1 MHLPIATFVI
11 LMLGLTAL
19 DARPVR
25 PVVKSKATLKAPGKG
40 TARVATIRPVRLS
53 LYGRSRVPLSR
64 MPLQRVK
71 RGRAVWQQTWAAP
84 TFGEP
89 TMGDEA
95 AGDDPIVRQAAVEA
109 LGQYN
114 GTVVVADPATGR
126 LLTVVN
132 QKLAYRN
139 GFTPCSTIKVVA
151 AMGSLMEGNVDRD
164 SRRNNLN
171 LTTAIA
177 RSNNPFF
184 AQLGTELGFEK
195 VTHYAR
201 LFGLGE
207 KAVYGLDDEHPGTL
221 PLGIPREGLGMM
233 TSFGSGINLTPLQL
247 AGALSAIAN
256 GGTLYWLQ
264 YPRNQLEVESMHPRI
279 KRSIN
284 VQPFLDEIRPGLAGA
299 VEYGTA
305 RRAFYDASE
314 PVFGKTGTCTHSDNQ
329 THLGWFGSFNEVEGR
344 KLVVVVLLTGGR
356 PINGPVASGV
366 AGEVYKNLSKARY
379 YSRTPLLPFTPTV
392 EMLSRVPGSE

>member
-1 MHLPIATFVI
+1 MHLPIIAAIIF
-11 LMLGLTAL
+11 LFAFPAFGARY
-19 DARPVR
+19 ARPAAKPKVAMKSLR
-25 PVVKSKATLKAPGKG
+25 KTPVVRT
-40 TARVATIRPVRLS
+40 
-53 LYGRSRVPLSR
+53 PL
-64 MPLQRVK
+64 K
-71 RGRAVWQQTWAAP
+71 RGRRAKPVWSQTWAAP
-84 TFGEP
+84 TFGDP
-89 TMGDEA
+89 TLGDDY

-114 GTVVVADPATGR
+114 GTVVVADPSNGR

-132 QKLAYRN
+132 QKLAYRD

-151 AMGSLMEGNVDRD
+151 AMGSLMEGKVDKD
-164 SRRNNLN
+164 SKRYNLN

-177 RSNNPFF
+177 RSNNPYF
-184 AQLGTELGFEK
+184 AQLGNELGFEK

-201 LFGLGE
+201 MFGLGE
-207 KAVYGLDDEHPGTL
+207 KAVYGLDEEHPGTL

-247 AGALSAIAN
+247 AGTLSAIAN

-264 YPRNQLEVESMHPRI
+264 YPRTQVEVDTMRPRVKRTINLQPVLDDI
-279 KRSIN
+279 K
-284 VQPFLDEIRPGLAGA
+284 PGMAGT
-299 VEYGTA
+299 VEYGTG
-305 RRAFYDASE
+305 RRAFYDAAE
-314 PVFGKTGTCTHSDNQ
+314 PVYGKTGTCTHSDNQ
-329 THLGWFGSFNEVEGR
+329 THLGWFGSFNEVDGR

-379 YSRTPLLPFTPTV
+379 FSRAPLTPFTPTA
-392 EMLSRVPGSE
+392 EMLSRIPGTE

>member
-1 MHLPIATFVI
+1 MHLPIAFIFVF
-11 LMLGLTAL
+11 LLVFPVLGARTTRYTPKPKAKPVKVSLYAKSKKPVSRVSL
-19 DARPVR
+19 RRGRRARP
-25 PVVKSKATLKAPGKG
+25 
-40 TARVATIRPVRLS
+40 
-53 LYGRSRVPLSR
+53 
-64 MPLQRVK
+64 
-71 RGRAVWQQTWAAP
+71 VWQQTWSAP
-84 TFGEP
+84 TFGDP
-89 TMGDEA
+89 TLGDHA
-95 AGDDPIVRQAAVEA
+95 DGDDPIVRQAAVDA

-132 QKLAYRN
+132 QKLAYRD

-151 AMGSLMEGNVDRD
+151 AMGSLMEGNVDKD
-164 SRRNNLN
+164 SRRYNLN

-177 RSNNPFF
+177 RSNNPYF
-184 AQLGTELGFEK
+184 AQLGNELGFDK

-201 LFGLGE
+201 MFGLGE
-207 KAVYGLDDEHPGTL
+207 KAVYGLEDEHPGTL
-221 PLGIPREGLGMM
+221 PAGIPREGLGMM

-247 AGALSAIAN
+247 AAALSSIAN

-264 YPRNQLEVESMHPRI
+264 YPRNQVEVEALRPRI

-284 VQPFLDEIRPGLAGA
+284 LQPVLDDIKPGMAGT
-299 VEYGTA
+299 VEYGTG

-314 PVFGKTGTCTHSDNQ
+314 PVYGKTGTCTHSDNQ

-366 AGEVYKNLSKARY
+366 AGDVYKNLSKVRY
-379 YSRTPLLPFTPTV
+379 FSRLPLGPFTPTA

>member
-1 MHLPIATFVI
+1 MHLPISAIIIFLLVFPAF
-11 LMLGLTAL
+11 GARYS
-19 DARPVR
+19 RPVS
-25 PVVKSKATLKAPGKG
+25 KSKTAKHSTISKSKK
-40 TARVATIRPVRLS
+40 TRARVVQK
-53 LYGRSRVPLSR
+53 RSR
-64 MPLQRVK
+64 
-71 RGRAVWQQTWAAP
+71 RGRVWQQTWSAP

-89 TMGDEA
+89 TVGDESD
-95 AGDDPIVRQAAVEA
+95 GDDPIVRQAAVEA

-114 GTVVVADPATGR
+114 GTVVVADPSTGR

-132 QKLAYRN
+132 QKLAYKD

-151 AMGSLMEGNVDRD
+151 AMGSLMEGNVDKD
-164 SRRNNLN
+164 SKRYNLN

-177 RSNNPFF
+177 RSNNPYF
-184 AQLGTELGFEK
+184 AKLGTELGFEK

-201 LFGLGE
+201 MFGLGE
-207 KAVYGLDDEHPGTL
+207 KAVYGLEEEHPGTL
-221 PLGIPREGLGMM
+221 PSGIPREGLGMM

-247 AGALSAIAN
+247 ASALSAIAN

-264 YPRNQLEVESMHPRI
+264 YPRTQVEVDSMRPRV

-284 VQPFLDEIRPGLAGA
+284 VQPVLDDIRPGLAGA

-305 RRAFYDASE
+305 RRAFYDPAE
-314 PVFGKTGTCTHSDNQ
+314 PVFGKTGTCTHADNQ

-366 AGEVYKNLSKARY
+366 AGEVYKNLSKAHY
-379 YSRTPLLPFTPTV
+379 FSRAPLAPFTPTA
-392 EMLSRVPGSE
+392 EMLSRIPGTE